1 MRSND
6 WLMTICQTLPRIP
19 SVLRLVR
26 PTIHL
31 GSVADISR
39 PLLQEH
45 GVRAIV
51 WDVDGTLMP
60 HGGRRVEPSI
70 EKRLNE
76 LFSCPEFCHAIL
88 SNASEARY
96 CELASLFPEVPVVRA
111 YTSYEGM
118 LYRRRIGSDDSW
130 TRDELERQL
139 ALSARVIR
147 KPNRLLVDY
156 ALSVLGCEDRKSV
169 MMVGDQYLTD
179 IAGAN
184 MAGILSIKVS
194 TLGRESFPRPVQ
206 FLQRIDELAFR
217 IMSSVPQTWTFGLK
231 SPPEQDSS

>member
-19 SVLRLVR
+19 SVLCLVQ

-31 GSVADISR
+31 GGVADISR
-39 PLLQEH
+39 CLLQEH

-60 HGGRRVEPSI
+60 HGGKGLEPSI
-70 EKRLNE
+70 EKPLNK

-88 SNASEARY
+88 SNASEERY
-96 CELASLFPEVPVVRA
+96 CELSGLFPEVPIVRA
-111 YTSYEGM
+111 YTSRERV

-130 TRDELERQL
+130 TRGELQSQL
-139 ALSARVIR
+139 ALGARVMR

-156 ALSVLGCEDRKSV
+156 ALTVLGCEDPKSA
-169 MMVGDQYLTD
+169 MMIGDQYLTD

-194 TLGRESFPRPVQ
+194 TLARESFPRPVRI
-206 FLQRIDELAFR
+206 LQKVDELAFR
-217 IMSSVPQTWTFGLK
+217 AMATFGRRK
-231 SPPEQDSS
+231 SPQNGVHVDSAR